1 MTNLNSIKSM
11 VEADL
16 LISFFDLT
24 NFVKISG
31 ERTAPEMFGMLS
43 EFYELAGKITE
54 AAGGKIVKFI
64 GDAGLAIFPD
74 AMADNG
80 VLALRDLKIKAEEFF
95 ARRKV
100 STRLIVKIHFGS
112 AAIGPLGVSGDK
124 RTDVIGESVN
134 TAATL
139 ASKGFAISPQ
149 AFRKLSAETRKLFRK
164 HTPPVVYI
172 LSDQD

>member
-1 MTNLNSIKSM
+1 MTGFNSFKSM

-31 ERTAPEMFGMLS
+31 ERTSPELFGLLS
-43 EFYELAGKITE
+43 EFYELAGDIIE
-54 AAGGKIVKFI
+54 AAGGKVIKFI
-64 GDAGLAIFPD
+64 GDAGLAIFPE

-80 VLALRDLKIKAEEFF
+80 VLALMELKMRSEAFF
-95 ARRKV
+95 ASRKV
-100 STRLIVKIHFGS
+100 NTRLIVKIHFGS
-112 AAIGPLGVSGDK
+112 AACGPLGVSGDK
-124 RTDVIGESVN
+124 RLDVIGESVN

-149 AFRKLSAETRKLFRK
+149 AFRKLSAETRKRFRK
-164 HTPPVVYI
+164 HTPPIVYI
-172 LSDQD
+172 LTDQN